1 MTLPAARRQQWIIS
15 PAGDLFFF
23 IGTPFLCL
31 IALLPLRSFFD
42 SQSIA
47 FYALA
52 LFATGHH
59 LPGFMR
65 AYGDRDLFATFKE
78 KFAVAPLIVLA
89 VVAYAQFHTLH
100 GLFMMVLLWEIWHLF
115 MQHYGIMRIYDAK
128 NRIFSRLDARLDW
141 LLSAC
146 AFTAVVVYSPEY
158 FHRILDHN
166 QKVGL
171 PFLSVAQTQAFK
183 QALLYFTLGVGAAY
197 AGNLFRRWR
206 TGQGLSLPKVA
217 VMATTLFLIYYAWVY
232 IGDLVIGYA
241 AFAVFHDIQYF
252 AIVWVYNHNLVKKQ
266 AGATPLLKAFFST
279 RSLPIL
285 ALYVL
290 VCFAYG
296 SINMLEGFLSSGRA
310 IQLVEVFVITST
322 LLHYYFDGFI
332 WKLRE
337 RKHQL
342 NLGIEGGAGIEL
354 RSAGRS
360 WTGYVRET
368 GRQLLYFAAPVLAL
382 ALFQFYWPAGEAE
395 AREKMVQLFPE
406 LPDAHNNLGV
416 LLARQGNLAEAMDEY
431 QRALSLDPR
440 TYEAHKNAGVL
451 YAQQGDL
458 EAAHRHYQQAI
469 ELKPRYVE
477 ALNAQG
483 LVLMER
489 GQLDSAE
496 ARFRE
501 AVAEFEYAPAY
512 NNLGGAC
519 MQQGKYLEAI
529 QAYRQA
535 VALDDRDPRHHFN
548 LGLALQKAGQEV
560 QAIPAFERTIA
571 LEPRYAKAYLSLAI
585 SYQREGRRDQAR
597 QVLQQLLAMEPDN
610 AAAAQLLG
618 RL

>member
-1 MTLPAARRQQWIIS
+1 MTLPAARPPWIIS

-31 IALLPLRSFFD
+31 LTLLPLRSFFD
-42 SQSIA
+42 SQAIA

-65 AYGDRDLFATFKE
+65 AYGDRGLFATFKE
-78 KFAVAPLIVLA
+78 KFIVAPLIVLA

-128 NRIFSRLDARLDW
+128 NRVFSRIDARLDW

-146 AFTAVVVYSPEY
+146 AFAAVVVYSPEY

-171 PFLSVAQTQAFK
+171 PFLSASQAQVLK
-183 QALLYFTLGVGAAY
+183 QILLYFTLAVGAVY
-197 AGNLFRRWR
+197 AGNLFHRRR
-206 TGQGLSLPKVA
+206 TGQALSLPKVA

-266 AGATPLLKAFFST
+266 AGATALLKAFFSA
-279 RSLPIL
+279 RSIPII
-285 ALYVL
+285 ALYML

-296 SINMLEGFLSSGRA
+296 SINMLEGFLSSGQA
-310 IQLVEVFVITST
+310 IQLVEIFVITST

-337 RKHQL
+337 RKHL
-342 NLGIEGGAGIEL
+342 VNLGIEGEGIEVK
-354 RSAGRS
+354 SAARN
-360 WTGYVRET
+360 WTGYLRES
-368 GRQLLYFAAPVLAL
+368 GRQLLYFALPVLVL
-382 ALFQFYWPAGEAE
+382 TFFQFYWPADEAQ
-395 AREKMVQLFPE
+395 AREELVQIFPE

-416 LLARQGNLAEAMDEY
+416 LYARQGNFAEAMVEY

-451 YAQQGDL
+451 CAQQGDL
-458 EAAHRHYQQAI
+458 EGAHRHYQQAL
-469 ELKPRYVE
+469 ELKPRFVE

-489 GQLDSAE
+489 GQLDSAV
-496 ARFRE
+496 ARFKS
-501 AVAEFEYAPAY
+501 AIAEFDYAPAY
-512 NNLGGAC
+512 NNLGAAQLRRGEV
-519 MQQGKYLEAI
+519 LEAI
-529 QAYRQA
+529 WAYQRA
-535 VALDDRDPRHHFN
+535 VELDPKEPRHHFN
-548 LGLALQKAGQEV
+548 LGLAYQKAGQERP
-560 QAIPAFERTIA
+560 AIAAFEQTIA
-571 LEPRYAKAYLSLAI
+571 LEPRYAKAYLSLAL
-585 SYQREGRRDQAR
+585 SCQREGRRDQAR
-597 QVLQQLLAMEPDN
+597 QVLQQLLSVEPEN
-610 AAAAQLLG
+610 AVALQLLN